1 MVWLFIVSL
10 SNSISPLI
18 LVIVVVLF
26 ILNFWIDKLNLVKR
40 SSNLIGISKNL
51 GTWML
56 RIM

>member
-40 SSNLIGISKNL
+40 SSNFIGISKNL